1 MSMFAIAEDCL
12 RVRFFVRVMAFQ
24 NVRRG
29 SGDVCRTFLK
39 WASCIHSFI
48 FIAIA
53 IVTVI
58 LIVIV
63 RCTAEL
69 RLERSV
75 SSFIHGGKYLKVVKL
90 SPNLWIWEWLDF
102 EMIFQIFVYVFFTL
116 KLYCLQAEIVRKKG
130 KSLLN
135 DPLFNKV
142 LSHIKTGTKPVWT
155 VPKICPGQWSMPQI
169 TKKLW
174 NAIFR
179 GWHILNQRG
188 IAWQSEVFGRNQPK
202 FILIAKKRYLAQTS
216 QDD

>member
-1 MSMFAIAEDCL
+1 
-12 RVRFFVRVMAFQ
+12 MAFQ

-39 WASCIHSFI
+39 WASCIHSFV
-48 FIAIA
+48 FIAIV

-69 RLERSV
+69 RWERSV
-75 SSFIHGGKYLKVVKL
+75 SSFIHGGKYLKVVKW

-102 EMIFQIFVYVFFTL
+102 EMISQIFVAVFFTL
-116 KLYCLQAEIVRKKG
+116 KFYFLQAEIVRKKG

-142 LSHIKTGTKPVWT
+142 SSHLETWKDRDGS
-155 VPKICPGQWSMPQI
+155 QNMPNAVIYALAHQDR
-169 TKKLW
+169 W

-179 GWHILNQRG
+179 VWHILNQRG

-202 FILIAKKRYLAQTS
+202 FILIAEKRYLALTS
-216 QDD
+216 QDNLIF

>member
-39 WASCIHSFI
+39 WASCIHSFV
-48 FIAIA
+48 FIAIV

-69 RLERSV
+69 RWERSV
-75 SSFIHGGKYLKVVKL
+75 SSFIHGGKYLKVVKW

-102 EMIFQIFVYVFFTL
+102 EMISQIFVAVFFTL
-116 KLYCLQAEIVRKKG
+116 KFYFLQAEIVRKKG

-142 LSHIKTGTKPVWT
+142 SSHLETWAIPVWT
-155 VPKICPGQWSMPQI
+155 IPKNCWPSTP
-169 TKKLW
+169 
-174 NAIFR
+174 
-179 GWHILNQRG
+179 
-188 IAWQSEVFGRNQPK
+188 
-202 FILIAKKRYLAQTS
+202 
-216 QDD
+216 